1 MMIDFS
7 DFNVKLM
14 IAYSL
19 LLIVGLLVYIAFY
32 KKESSRQK

>member
-1 MMIDFS
+1 MIDLA

-14 IAYSL
+14 IAYAL

-32 KKESSRQK
+32 KGSSKQK